1 MARDTDIDNKVLYAA
16 TNRSPVRGFQP
27 PPPAA
32 FTIIVTAARAH
43 KSLYDPSLKTDFMR
57 KWMACRSRPQPAIP
71 RNRLGPRPPIFSHF
85 LSLPVFQLLFR
96 RFRIVKSIS
105 EQDDDAV
112 YLKKTACCDTNEN
125 NNYHRR
131 IIIIIVLFV
140 LSSVDDHL
148 SILFYFYLWILK
160 KSEDPLETFYE
171 MDIILVIL

>member
-1 MARDTDIDNKVLYAA
+1 MMPLITRLFSKNGVFF
-16 TNRSPVRGFQP
+16 VRFF
-27 PPPAA
+27 ASH
-32 FTIIVTAARAH
+32 FLSICFF
-43 KSLYDPSLKTDFMR
+43 SLSL
-57 KWMACRSRPQPAIP
+57 S
-71 RNRLGPRPPIFSHF
+71 LSHF

-112 YLKKTACCDTNEN
+112 YFKKTACCDTNEN